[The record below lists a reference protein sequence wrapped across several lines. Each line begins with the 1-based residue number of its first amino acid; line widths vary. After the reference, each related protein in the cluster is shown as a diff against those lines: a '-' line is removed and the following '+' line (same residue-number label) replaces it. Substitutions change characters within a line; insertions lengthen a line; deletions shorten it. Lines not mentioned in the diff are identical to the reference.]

1 MTLFCAHLFRMI
13 QISFLDWNI
22 CKKISSIPEANKC
35 KPG

>member
-1 MTLFCAHLFRMI
+1 MTLFCALMI
-13 QISFLDWNI
+13 QISLLDWNI